1 MWRSGDKN
9 NEAKKTGK
17 KRKRKDTDLSL
28 LSVWYIVHN
37 GMVMV
42 GGRYCTI
49 KYILL
54 STIGGR

>member
-37 GMVMV
+37 GVEVV
-42 GGRYCTI
+42 GGRYDKVHHAI
-49 KYILL
+49 YH
-54 STIGGR
+54 RW